1 MGYKYERDV
10 VVTEYNL
17 MGEDNFLKF
26 IRLEHDG
33 DYSLKHQMDLSKGKT
48 YLWQGKLP
56 EEIRQKFTDKLNEE
70 PHNPTMIP
78 KNLIWRIKIDG
89 YELKDVSTPNKVF
102 PDCYEFDPSKVFFEE
117 TEYPAKICKHCGNI
131 YMPDYDFIEDE
142 VMCEH
147 LNSIFGGTY
156 EYPAEWP
163 DYCPKCLEELYELDI
178 ARDTYGYF
186 RSKDVIQ
193 EESKNG

>member
-10 VVTEYNL
+10 ILIDYNL
-17 MGEDNFLKF
+17 MKGDNYLKF

-33 DYSLKHQMDLSKGKT
+33 DYFLKHQMELSKGKT
-48 YLWQGKLP
+48 YLWQGTLP
-56 EEIRQKFTDKLNEE
+56 DDIREKFVNKLNEKPE
-70 PHNPTMIP
+70 GSSDDTINR
-78 KNLIWRIKIDG
+78 IWRIKIDG
-89 YELKDVSTPNKVF
+89 YELKDVSTPNKMF
-102 PDCYEFDPSKVFFEE
+102 PDCYEFDPTKIFFEE
-117 TEYPAKICKHCGNI
+117 TKYPAKLCKHCGNI

-156 EYPAEWP
+156 EYPADWP
-163 DYCPKCLEELYELDI
+163 DYCPNCLQELYELDI

-193 EESKNG
+193 

>member
-10 VVTEYNL
+10 ILIDYNL
-17 MGEDNFLKF
+17 MKGNNYLKF

-33 DYSLKHQMDLSKGKT
+33 DYSLKHQMELSKVKT
-48 YLWQGKLP
+48 YLWQGTLP
-56 EEIRQKFTDKLNEE
+56 DDIREKFVNKLNEK
-70 PHNPTMIP
+70 HNGSSDDTI
-78 KNLIWRIKIDG
+78 NHIWRIKIDG
-89 YELKDVSTPNKVF
+89 YELDDVSTPNKTF
-102 PDCYEFDPSKVFFEE
+102 PDCYEFDPSKVLFEE
-117 TEYPAKICKHCGNI
+117 TEYPAKLCKHCGNI

-147 LNSIFGGTY
+147 LNSMFGGTY
-156 EYPAEWP
+156 EYPADWP
-163 DYCPKCLEELYELDI
+163 DYCPNCLQELYELDI

-193 EESKNG
+193 EKE